1 MKLFMHLKIT
11 FKGMIK
17 NGAVTLTMF
26 ILFPIILAGFMGFIN
41 DSIGSNPLKLKQ
53 LDIKV
58 IDEDNSSSSESLISF
73 LKNEEMKEL
82 IEVTDKGDADLII
95 SKGYEESLLNREVNN
110 IKITERDKGHM
121 VITTLK
127 VILDKYHKNMYV
139 SIAGGNL
146 EDLNNIISAE
156 VIENTMIDYN
166 EDQSSYEIMASNM
179 SAFVIS
185 MLILTFIQG
194 SYADISK
201 NLDRRIKAT
210 PISGVRYF
218 IYDYIALFCY
228 SFSIILCYSMFFR
241 FTGIA
246 FRGNPLSLIAIV
258 TISSALVSSLSKFV
272 YHIFGEVYGKVIG
285 FALFILPVIGMEMF
299 SGQANVI
306 SKLAPTHYIAKA
318 FEIFNLNGSIAEVQN
333 ELLIILGASFLLF
346 IIVVI
351 KESLSKGVKKCA

>member
-17 NGAVTLTMF
+17 NGVVTGLMF
-26 ILFPIILAGFMGFIN
+26 ILFPIILASFLGFMN
-41 DSIGSNPLKLKQ
+41 DSMGENPLKLKQ
-53 LDIKV
+53 LAV
-58 IDEDNSSSSESLISF
+58 NVVDEDSSNSSKALIDF
-73 LKNEEMKEL
+73 LKSEEMKEL

-95 SKGYEESLLNREVNN
+95 SKGYEESLLNRETNN
-110 IKITERDKGHM
+110 IKIIEKEKGHM
-121 VITTLK
+121 VVSTLK

-139 SIAGGNL
+139 SLSGGNP
-146 EDLNNIISAE
+146 EDLNNITSAD
-156 VIENTMIDYN
+156 VIENTLIDYKRDMSAY
-166 EDQSSYEIMASNM
+166 EKTSSTM

-218 IYDYIALFCY
+218 IYDYIGVFCY
-228 SFSIILCYSMFFR
+228 SFIILLCYTLFYR

-246 FRGNPLSLIAIV
+246 FRGNFLSLITIV
-258 TISSALVSSLSKFV
+258 IIASALISSLSKFISN
-272 YHIFGEVYGKVIG
+272 IFGDVYGKVAG
-285 FALFILPVIGMEMF
+285 MALFILPVIGMEMF
-299 SGQANVI
+299 SGQENVI
-306 SKLAPTHYIAKA
+306 AKLAPTHYISKA
-318 FEIFNLNGSIAEVQN
+318 FEMFNLNGNINLVQN
-333 ELLIILGASFLLF
+333 ELLIILGASFILF

-351 KESLSKGVKKCA
+351 KESLSKGAKKCA